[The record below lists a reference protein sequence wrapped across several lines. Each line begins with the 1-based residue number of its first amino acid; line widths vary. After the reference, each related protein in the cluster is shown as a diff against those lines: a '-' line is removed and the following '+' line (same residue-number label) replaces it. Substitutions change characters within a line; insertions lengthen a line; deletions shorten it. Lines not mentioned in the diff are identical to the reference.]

1 MWIPSY
7 EDELLVAM
15 KAGELAETATLDAKR
30 ALPKQGKSK
39 DLAIDQG
46 AAIVRHGGTLIYG
59 VGKTP
64 QPILASC
71 TNNNGYGRAN

>member
-1 MWIPSY
+1 MRVPSS

-39 DLAIDQG
+39 DLAIDV
-46 AAIVRHGGTLIYG
+46 AAMANDGGTLIYG